1 MSLRYKYKGLTAAGK
16 RVSDSIVAANINEA
30 RKKLKLQSI
39 TLVSIEEDFYRKGLF
54 SGSKVSNAEIE
65 QSTNQLATLLENGVK
80 INEAIE
86 VLIDTSTT
94 NTLANLWRTVH
105 KQVQSGKSLHES
117 LTEFSDTFDVLYLEM
132 VNIAEQTGT
141 LPEVF
146 RGLSDNLS
154 FQREL
159 KSKTIQALIYPMIIF
174 GVCIIAIF
182 AIFNFVIPNMESVF
196 ASAENLPGYTQ
207 WLLDTSAFVTENNG
221 AILIFSALLVF
232 GFVGLWNNPNTQ
244 KKIQNI
250 LARLP
255 FSKALILKTEQIRF
269 CSAMKLTLDSGISL
283 SNAILL
289 SNKTLSIENNKQQ
302 LELVRAKVDGGA
314 PLADSLSESRV
325 LDKISISLIKV
336 GEQSG
341 TLDKSFKEVT
351 NRIKANFES
360 WIMKMTSLLEP
371 LLILVMGAIV
381 GGVVVVMLLSIV
393 SVNDVSF

>member
-1 MSLRYKYKGLTAAGK
+1 MSLRYKYKGLTSTGK
-16 RVSDSIVAANINEA
+16 RVSDSVVAENINQA
-30 RKKLKLQSI
+30 RKKLKSQNI
-39 TLVSIEEDFYRKGLF
+39 TLVSIEEDSLKKSFL
-54 SGSKVSNAEIE
+54 SGSKISATEIE

-80 INEAIE
+80 INVAIE

-94 NTLANLWRTVH
+94 NSLSSLWRTVH

-117 LTEFSDTFDVLYLEM
+117 LKEFSDTFDVLYLEM

-196 ASAENLPGYTQ
+196 SSAENLPGYTQ

-221 AILIFSALLVF
+221 MILLFALFIIF
-232 GFVGLWNNPNTQ
+232 GFIGLWNNPNTQ

-250 LARLP
+250 LAILP
-255 FSKALILKTEQIRF
+255 LSKALVLKTEQIRF

-302 LELVRAKVDGGA
+302 LELVRMKVDAGA
-314 PLADSLSESRV
+314 PLAESLSESRV
-325 LDKISISLIKV
+325 LDKISVSLIKV

-341 TLDKSFKEVT
+341 TLDKSFNEVT

-393 SVNDVSF
+393 SVNDISF

>member
-1 MSLRYKYKGLTAAGK
+1 MSLRYKYKGLTSAGK
-16 RVSDSIVAANINEA
+16 RVNDSVVAVNINEA
-30 RKKLKLQSI
+30 RKKLKSQGI
-39 TLVSIEEDFYRKGLF
+39 TLVSIEEDFFKKGFL
-54 SGSKVSNAEIE
+54 SGSKISSAEIE

-94 NTLANLWRTVH
+94 NTLANLWRTIH

-117 LTEFSDTFDVLYLEM
+117 LKEFSDTFDVLYLEM

-174 GVCIIAIF
+174 GVCIVAIF

-196 ASAENLPGYTQ
+196 SSAENLPGYTQ

-221 AILIFSALLVF
+221 AILIVSVLTVL
-232 GFVGLWNNPNTQ
+232 GFIGLWNNPNTQ

-250 LARLP
+250 LAVLP
-255 FSKALILKTEQIRF
+255 LSKALILKTEQIRF

-302 LELVRAKVDGGA
+302 LELVREKVDGGA

-325 LDKISISLIKV
+325 LDKISVSLIKV

-393 SVNDVSF
+393 SVNDISL